1 MPLYHTL
8 LFFVFLHSY
17 YLLCSSRPSFISSLP
32 LSLYLRLLYLDYKLP
47 LDRYPFPHGPP
58 PPLHT
63 HTHTHTLSLIQTLT
77 HLRISVILC
86 ITLTG
91 RVSIPQHRIV
101 FISVAATTSLLF
113 SFVFFCFLLFSF
125 VFFCFLLFSCSKKA
139 SGWTSHM
146 LSFYLSFFLS
156 PVPFPVPCQPVSTV
170 STGELSAIPAYYLL
184 LTHTHTH
191 TPNYHDDVMEST
203 YYLHLSIE
211 PHDPTRFDPTRP
223 HNQIK
228 SDTTD

>member
-47 LDRYPFPHGPP
+47 LDRSPFPHGPP

-125 VFFCFLLFSCSKKA
+125 VFFCFHAVRRQADGHRTCFLSIY
-139 SGWTSHM
+139 
-146 LSFYLSFFLS
+146 LSFYHLFPSL
-156 PVPFPVPCQPVSTV
+156 FPVSPSLPSLPGSCRLFLPT
-170 STGELSAIPAYYLL
+170 
-184 LTHTHTH
+184 
-191 TPNYHDDVMEST
+191 T
-203 YYLHLSIE
+203 YC
-211 PHDPTRFDPTRP
+211 
-223 HNQIK
+223 
-228 SDTTD
+228 

>member
-63 HTHTHTLSLIQTLT
+63 HTHTLSLIQTLT

-113 SFVFFCFLLFSF
+113 SFVFMQSEG
-125 VFFCFLLFSCSKKA
+125 KRMDIA
-139 SGWTSHM
+139 HA
-146 LSFYLSFFLS
+146 FFLS
-156 PVPFPVPCQPVSTV
+156 IFLSITCSLPCS
-170 STGELSAIPAYYLL
+170 LSARLYRLYRGAVGYSCLL
-184 LTHTHTH
+184 LTVNPHAHTYT
-191 TPNYHDDVMEST
+191 
-203 YYLHLSIE
+203 
-211 PHDPTRFDPTRP
+211 
-223 HNQIK
+223 
-228 SDTTD
+228 